1 MGEHLFRFPRDDEHV
16 AILGRNGSGKTQFA
30 VWMLAERSWDRMP
43 WIIINSKGD
52 DLIDSIPNTREV
64 SLTGSIP
71 SSPGIYVMRPILASK
86 DDLDDLNDFYRRVWQ
101 KQNVGIYADEGYMST
116 GLKWFRACLT
126 QGRSR
131 TIPMVVLGQRPVWL
145 DRFVW
150 SEASRFAAFD
160 LNLRDDQKTA
170 DNMIPGYR
178 EINLKPFHCVW
189 HDVKIDRTLILTPA
203 PDRASILRRFRERA
217 RVQHKAL

>member
-30 VWMLAERSWDRMP
+30 VWMLSERSWDRMP

-52 DLIDSIPNTREV
+52 DLIDAIPNTTEIGVR
-64 SLTGSIP
+64 SSIP
-71 SSPGIYVMRPILASK
+71 TSPGIYVMRPKPI
-86 DDLDDLNDFYRRVWQ
+86 DYPTLDEFYQVAWKR
-101 KQNVGIYADEGYMST
+101 KNVGIYADEGYVST
-116 GLKWFRACLT
+116 GFPWFRACLT

-178 EINLKPFHCVW
+178 EINLKPYHCVW